1 MTTQSR
7 TVNFEEVE
15 KEMRLHR
22 MPMPADRIYMKVPD
36 ARNLLY
42 RALEYFLA
50 KDGTK
55 AQWLPEYDRV
65 AEWLTDNQGKGLF
78 LYGNCGRGKSLLCRQ
93 VIPAILLH
101 ASRKVVKI
109 YDMQEMNHKLD
120 EVLTKGIISLDDIG
134 SEEMMIKYGER
145 RLAFA
150 EIMDAAE
157 KSGKI
162 VIVSTNLTSDQIRSQ
177 YGDRV
182 LDRIKA
188 ITTRVLFKGDS
199 LRK

>member
-1 MTTQSR
+1 M
-7 TVNFEEVE
+7 
-15 KEMRLHR
+15 
-22 MPMPADRIYMKVPD
+22 
-36 ARNLLY
+36 
-42 RALEYFLA
+42 
-50 KDGTK
+50 
-55 AQWLPEYDRV
+55 

-101 ASRKVVKI
+101 ACRKVVKI

>member
-22 MPMPADRIYMKVPD
+22 MPMTADRIYMKVPD
-36 ARNLLY
+36 ARNILY

-101 ASRKVVKI
+101 ACRKVVKI

>member
-1 MTTQSR
+1 
-7 TVNFEEVE
+7 
-15 KEMRLHR
+15 
-22 MPMPADRIYMKVPD
+22 
-36 ARNLLY
+36 
-42 RALEYFLA
+42 
-50 KDGTK
+50 
-55 AQWLPEYDRV
+55 
-65 AEWLTDNQGKGLF
+65 
-78 LYGNCGRGKSLLCRQ
+78 
-93 VIPAILLH
+93 
-101 ASRKVVKI
+101 
-109 YDMQEMNHKLD
+109 MQEMNHKLD